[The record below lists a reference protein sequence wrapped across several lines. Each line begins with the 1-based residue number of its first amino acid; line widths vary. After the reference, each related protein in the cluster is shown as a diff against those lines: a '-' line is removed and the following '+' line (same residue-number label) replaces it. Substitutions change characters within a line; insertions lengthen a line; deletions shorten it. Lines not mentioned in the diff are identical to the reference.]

1 MLWTFLAIAV
11 SVYASLCL
19 FFFIFQR
26 SFIYMP
32 TPATPMHDATAVL
45 EVPGARL
52 RLSTR
57 PLDGPKALVEGK
69 RAASPFHPPLTR

>member
-1 MLWTFLAIAV
+1 MRSRRMLWIILTIAV

-19 FFFIFQR
+19 FFFVFQR

-32 TPATPMHDATAVL
+32 TPVTPMHDATAVL
-45 EVPGARL
+45 EVTGARL

-57 PLDGPKALVEGK
+57 PLDGPKAFWEALVGG
-69 RAASPFHPPLTR
+69 R

>member
-1 MLWTFLAIAV
+1 MKRLLWTILTIAV
-11 SVYASLCL
+11 CVYGAICL
-19 FFFIFQR
+19 FFLVFQR

-32 TPATPMHDATAVL
+32 TPATPTHGAAAVL

-57 PLDGPKALVEGK
+57 QLDGPKE
-69 RAASPFHPPLTR
+69 F

>member
-1 MLWTFLAIAV
+1 MFWTILTIAV

-32 TPATPMHDATAVL
+32 TPATPIHDAAAVL

-52 RLSTR
+52 RLSAR
-57 PLDGPKALVEGK
+57 PIDGPKALVEGQSAPQP
-69 RAASPFHPPLTR
+69 AAGL

>member
-1 MLWTFLAIAV
+1 MRSRRMLWTILTIAV
-11 SVYASLCL
+11 CVYGAICL
-19 FFFIFQR
+19 FFLVVQR

-32 TPATPMHDATAVL
+32 TPATPMHTAAVAL

-57 PLDGPKALVEGK
+57 PLDGPKEFWEALVGG
-69 RAASPFHPPLTR
+69 R